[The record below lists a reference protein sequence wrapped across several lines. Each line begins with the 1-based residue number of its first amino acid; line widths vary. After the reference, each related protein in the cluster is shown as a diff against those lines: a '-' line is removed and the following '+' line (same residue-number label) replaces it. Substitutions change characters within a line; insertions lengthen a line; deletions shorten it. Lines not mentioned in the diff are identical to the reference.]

1 MQRNISSLIGYSLGA
16 TDGEIGK
23 VDEFYFDD
31 KNWSIRYL
39 IVETGSWLNGRKV
52 LIAPQSV
59 KSTDS
64 DAKEFFVNLS
74 KELIKTSPD
83 IDTDKPVSS
92 QQEIS
97 LYGHYAWDRYGGGG
111 FYAGGSAPFLNTPL
125 IIDEKVFKEADNND
139 DRKDDDL
146 HLRSTNALTGYHIHA
161 TDGDIGHVNDFII
174 DDKTWEV
181 LYFVI
186 DTHNWFGG
194 KKVLVNVKHITD
206 IQWENSKII
215 LDISMEGVKECEVFD
230 ESDYDHIEQTDSSS
244 KQPRETSL

>member
-1 MQRNISSLIGYSLGA
+1 MQRNIKSLIGYSLQA
-16 TDGEIGK
+16 KDGEIGRI
-23 VDEFYFDD
+23 DEFYFDD
-31 KNWSIRYL
+31 ENWSIQYL
-39 IVETGSWLNGRKV
+39 IVQTGSWLNGRKV

-59 KSTDS
+59 ERTDS
-64 DAKEFFVNLS
+64 EAKKFHINLS

-83 IDTDKPVSS
+83 IDTDKPVSG

-111 FYAGGSAPFLNTPL
+111 FYAGGSAPFLNTPV
-125 IIDEKVFKEADNND
+125 IIDEKILKETGSNHA
-139 DRKDDDL
+139 RKDDDL

-161 TDGDIGHVNDFII
+161 TDGEIGHVNDFII
-174 DDKTWEV
+174 DDKTWQV

-194 KKVLVNVKHITD
+194 KKVLVDVKNITD

-215 LDISMEGVKECEVFD
+215 LDISMEDVKNCELFE
-230 ESDYDHIEQTDSSS
+230 ESDYDY
-244 KQPRETSL
+244 P